1 MISWTEEMQMIFPA
15 AREISGRRPRRS
27 SERAAARE
35 QRNVPVRFTPSTV
48 FHCSIVIVVTGASRW
63 RPALFTRMS
72 MPPHARSISA
82 NIASTSASFETSA
95 RIASA
100 SIPLALIS
108 SAIFAAASGFETKLT
123 TTAAPAAPSAR
134 ATPSPM
140 PEFAPVTSARCPL
153 SGCWSMAGS
162 LSSLFRPPLDTR
174 AYAAGS
180 PSRRERSNPRPR
192 RARLNRRKEVRDGA
206 SSVGL
211 SRRLDLIPLV
221 DLEGPAASDRPL
233 HRLLRRGRAKPTR
246 ARGGTF
252 RLDPAES
259 RDKEGAGELRCPPI
273 RVQVR
278 LTLLA
283 AAQMS
288 LDLCARARAER
299 RLEVLP
305 EKRDRVPTGHR
316 SAAVVMVLSLLRCL
330 LDTQHRCRDSACPM

>member
-1 MISWTEEMQMIFPA
+1 
-15 AREISGRRPRRS
+15 
-27 SERAAARE
+27 
-35 QRNVPVRFTPSTV
+35 
-48 FHCSIVIVVTGASRW
+48 
-63 RPALFTRMS
+63 
-72 MPPHARSISA
+72 
-82 NIASTSASFETSA
+82 
-95 RIASA
+95 
-100 SIPLALIS
+100 
-108 SAIFAAASGFETKLT
+108 
-123 TTAAPAAPSAR
+123 
-134 ATPSPM
+134 
-140 PEFAPVTSARCPL
+140 
-153 SGCWSMAGS
+153 MAGS

-180 PSRRERSNPRPR
+180 PSRRERSNPRPSR
-192 RARLNRRKEVRDGA
+192 SRLNRRKEVRDGA

-233 HRLLRRGRAKPTR
+233 HRLLRRGLGRRSR

-259 RDKEGAGELRCPPI
+259 RDEEGAGELRCPPI
-273 RVQVR
+273 RVQVG
-278 LTLLA
+278 LTLGA

-316 SAAVVMVLSLLRCL
+316 LAAAVMVLSLLRCL
-330 LDTQHRCRDSACPM
+330 LDTQHRCRDSACPMWEGEPYDEHRAGTSLARIRDGGGRARPVHGLRRLLCSPPLPSGVADGPRSRRPFPAPCRHGARDGPDSDRAHLLAVGPAVRASLRPGGHAALLPTR

>member
-1 MISWTEEMQMIFPA
+1 
-15 AREISGRRPRRS
+15 
-27 SERAAARE
+27 
-35 QRNVPVRFTPSTV
+35 
-48 FHCSIVIVVTGASRW
+48 
-63 RPALFTRMS
+63 
-72 MPPHARSISA
+72 
-82 NIASTSASFETSA
+82 
-95 RIASA
+95 
-100 SIPLALIS
+100 
-108 SAIFAAASGFETKLT
+108 
-123 TTAAPAAPSAR
+123 
-134 ATPSPM
+134 
-140 PEFAPVTSARCPL
+140 
-153 SGCWSMAGS
+153 MAGS

-180 PSRRERSNPRPR
+180 PSRRERSNPRPS
-192 RARLNRRKEVRDGA
+192 RARITPRKEVRDGA

-233 HRLLRRGRAKPTR
+233 HRLLRRGRARRSR

-288 LDLCARARAER
+288 LDLCAPAPAQR
-299 RLEVLP
+299 RLGGLP
-305 EKRDRVPTGHR
+305 PKGERGPTGHR
-316 SAAVVMVLSLLRCL
+316 LAAAVMVL
-330 LDTQHRCRDSACPM
+330 

>member
-1 MISWTEEMQMIFPA
+1 
-15 AREISGRRPRRS
+15 
-27 SERAAARE
+27 
-35 QRNVPVRFTPSTV
+35 
-48 FHCSIVIVVTGASRW
+48 
-63 RPALFTRMS
+63 
-72 MPPHARSISA
+72 
-82 NIASTSASFETSA
+82 
-95 RIASA
+95 
-100 SIPLALIS
+100 
-108 SAIFAAASGFETKLT
+108 
-123 TTAAPAAPSAR
+123 
-134 ATPSPM
+134 
-140 PEFAPVTSARCPL
+140 
-153 SGCWSMAGS
+153 MAGS
-162 LSSLFRPPLDTR
+162 LLSLFRPPLDTR

-180 PSRRERSNPRPR
+180 PSRRERSNPRPS
-192 RARLNRRKEVRDGA
+192 RARLNRRKVFRDGA

-233 HRLLRRGRAKPTR
+233 HRLLRRGRARSR

-288 LDLCARARAER
+288 LDPCARARAER

-316 SAAVVMVLSLLRCL
+316 LAAAVMVLSLLRCL
-330 LDTQHRCRDSACPM
+330 LDTQHRCRDSACPMWEGEPY

>member
-1 MISWTEEMQMIFPA
+1 
-15 AREISGRRPRRS
+15 
-27 SERAAARE
+27 
-35 QRNVPVRFTPSTV
+35 
-48 FHCSIVIVVTGASRW
+48 
-63 RPALFTRMS
+63 
-72 MPPHARSISA
+72 
-82 NIASTSASFETSA
+82 
-95 RIASA
+95 
-100 SIPLALIS
+100 
-108 SAIFAAASGFETKLT
+108 
-123 TTAAPAAPSAR
+123 
-134 ATPSPM
+134 
-140 PEFAPVTSARCPL
+140 
-153 SGCWSMAGS
+153 MAGS

-180 PSRRERSNPRPR
+180 PSRRERSNPRPS

-233 HRLLRRGRAKPTR
+233 HRLLRRGRARRAR

-259 RDKEGAGELRCPPI
+259 RDEEGAGELRCPPI

-278 LTLLA
+278 LTLGA

-305 EKRDRVPTGHR
+305 EAPLGASAGTEIEAHLRGCAECQAYLNTYRRTSELTRAFLVSRLGRV
-316 SAAVVMVLSLLRCL
+316 
-330 LDTQHRCRDSACPM
+330 